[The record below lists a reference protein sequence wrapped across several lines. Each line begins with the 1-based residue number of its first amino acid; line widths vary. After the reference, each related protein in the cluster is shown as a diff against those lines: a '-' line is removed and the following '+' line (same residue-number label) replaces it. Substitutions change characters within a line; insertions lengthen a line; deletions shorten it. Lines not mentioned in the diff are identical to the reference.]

1 MEEELQRAVGTPQE
15 QISYCCR
22 ALSLKFCLYN
32 MPGNYFSVFQ
42 SIFEVVG
49 KIATRRNL
57 VNEAGEPR
65 LPNGRS
71 CFEVL
76 FTKSRFSI
84 RKLET
89 CILGFSLLSLQPVE
103 RATRLI
109 SPKRLFKP
117 LLIST
122 NCMFHTTT
130 EQMCFNIEHMVHAI
144 MLTIWYLSNRK
155 RFPCL
160 HSLI

>member
-32 MPGNYFSVFQ
+32 MPGNYFSLFQ

-65 LPNGRS
+65 NQREEIVLKYCLPSHVSQSANLKLAS
-71 CFEVL
+71 WVFL
-76 FTKSRFSI
+76 F
-84 RKLET
+84 LA
-89 CILGFSLLSLQPVE
+89 CNL
-103 RATRLI
+103 
-109 SPKRLFKP
+109 
-117 LLIST
+117 
-122 NCMFHTTT
+122 
-130 EQMCFNIEHMVHAI
+130 
-144 MLTIWYLSNRK
+144 
-155 RFPCL
+155 
-160 HSLI
+160 